1 LQNQIN
7 PIHPDQIIKE
17 QLTASHMYK
26 AMKGC
31 NKHAWERGGAVHKHE
46 QPHRRQQQL
55 AEASIVYTLWQEMGT
70 VCRL

>member
-1 LQNQIN
+1 
-7 PIHPDQIIKE
+7 
-17 QLTASHMYK
+17 MYK